1 MEHTT
6 WLLFGFFAGIGV
18 FGLISTVVATF
29 LNRQTASDSN
39 LRTASVAEEQVGPV
53 FIASLLRD
61 HLQPLKFE
69 EVTITERQF
78 PYRMR
83 ADLQRALDEIL
94 NQSVSTINFVG
105 VRKEYNSGSIGFQ
118 DCMIDR
124 HGNPALQVPSEFE
137 ELDIGEA
144 ETLKVLK
151 NGLWLLEKDG
161 TRFAVLLSPTAACGV
176 YAALQIQIC
185 TPKTPAGESITKDFF
200 AKLEAAV
207 AESKTYRGKILSLRY
222 SEESYNGTSM
232 GSLCTSCGL

>member
-18 FGLISTVVATF
+18 FGLISTAVAKF
-29 LNRQTASDSN
+29 LNRQTTSDSN
-39 LRTASVAEEQVGPV
+39 GQTTSAARVQVEPV
-53 FIASLLRD
+53 FTAGLLRD

-94 NQSVSTINFVG
+94 NQSVTIINFVG
-105 VRKEYNSGSIGFQ
+105 VRKEYCREGIGFQ
-118 DCMIDR
+118 DCMVD
-124 HGNPALQVPSEFE
+124 GYGSPALQVPSEFE

-144 ETLKVLK
+144 DTLKVLK

-161 TRFAVLLSPTAACGV
+161 TRFAVLLSPAAACGM
-176 YAALQIQIC
+176 YAALQIQTC

-232 GSLCTSCGL
+232 GDRCT